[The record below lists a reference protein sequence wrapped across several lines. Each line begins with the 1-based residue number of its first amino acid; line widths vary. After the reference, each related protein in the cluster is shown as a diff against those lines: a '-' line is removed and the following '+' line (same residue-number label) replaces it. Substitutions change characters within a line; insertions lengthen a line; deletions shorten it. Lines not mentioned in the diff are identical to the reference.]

1 VLLLKALSNLALL
14 EFPDDVFFEV
24 MTTVVQNLDGAIL
37 MTDEVLRVVDALKLF
52 PFLITILALDESRVL
67 EET

>member
-1 VLLLKALSNLALL
+1 
-14 EFPDDVFFEV
+14 